1 VCPEILV
8 DERFA
13 RLLRRQL
20 ADGFSDLRGAEAA
33 VTIPVTEKLL
43 NEILAESL
51 PHSAAIRDLHVTPLA
66 GDRFTVRARL
76 GSSALLPPFKLTLA
90 IDRQPDLPASP
101 VLILRLVATGLMALA
116 RPVLRLL
123 NAMPEGIRVKDDR
136 IHVDLRALAE
146 RYRLDTYFDHLDEIR
161 VNSVE
166 GSLVLAI
173 RGRIR

>member
-1 VCPEILV
+1 V
-8 DERFA
+8 DERFV

-51 PHSAAIRDLHVTPLA
+51 PQSAAIRDLHVTPLA
-66 GDRFTVRARL
+66 SDRFTVRARL
-76 GSSALLPPFKLTLA
+76 GSSTLLPPLKLTLA

-101 VLILRLVATGLMALA
+101 VLILRLEATGLMALA
-116 RPVLRLL
+116 GPVLRLL

-146 RYRLDTYFDHLDEIR
+146 RYRLDMYFDHLDEIR
-161 VNSVE
+161 VSSIE
-166 GSLVLAI
+166 GSLGLAI